1 MASAARSL
9 RNGSPSVHDLAE
21 DRVLPMLALS
31 LAMFK
36 AVGHEPLV
44 DCLEVL
50 VTGDGFLPELL
61 QLLDICF

>member
-1 MASAARSL
+1 M
-9 RNGSPSVHDLAE
+9 HDLAE

-31 LAMFK
+31 LGMFK